1 MLIDI
6 FDKEGYGM
14 TLSPRKFFSP
24 AAMVPENRRLGPLPK
39 TTEVMQEVV
48 RLAGPAVAE
57 TVLVSIIS
65 SVDSMMVSSMGPAAI
80 AAVGITDQPRMI
92 VLAAI
97 NSLNAAVTTIVARRK
112 GQDDRDGANRC
123 LTQALIVC
131 LALVLVVGSLSFAF
145 ARPILLFAGAQPDV
159 IDMGVTYFRII
170 LVGIFFTA
178 LSLTMTAAQRGCG
191 NTRISMVT
199 NMTANVV
206 NVIFNYLLIGGNF
219 GFPRMG
225 IAGAALATSIGNF
238 VSFCMALRSVT
249 RPGGF
254 LHLHL
259 LQKWSFD
266 KETMKNILNIGS
278 GTMMEQVCARVGFF
292 MNAKAIAGLGTIP
305 YATHLICMHVVN
317 LSFSIGDG
325 LSIAASSLVGQNLGK
340 ERSDLSQIY
349 GKMSQR
355 VAFCFSLLLSAVF
368 LIFKF
373 PIIRLFSTE
382 PEVLALGDKVMYF
395 TAVVCLVQISQVVF
409 SGCLRGAGD
418 TKYIA
423 VVSFLSVT
431 LLRPGLTWFFAYPLG
446 WGLIGAW
453 TAFLIDQC
461 IRFILTYIRFSSGR
475 WANIKF

>member
-1 MLIDI
+1 
-6 FDKEGYGM
+6 M
-14 TLSPRKFFSP
+14 TLSPKAFFSP
-24 AAMVPENRRLGPLPK
+24 EAMVSGNNRLGPLPR
-39 TTEVMQEVV
+39 TREILREISRV
-48 RLAGPAVAE
+48 AGPAVAE

-65 SVDSMMVSSMGPAAI
+65 SIDSMMVSSMGPAAI

-97 NSLNAAVTTIVARRK
+97 NSLNAAVTAIVARRK
-112 GQDDRDGANRC
+112 GQDDPEGANRC
-123 LTQALIVC
+123 LRQALMVC
-131 LALVLVVGSLSFAF
+131 LILVSIIGTISFIL

-159 IDMGVTYFRII
+159 IDMAVIYFRII

-178 LSLTMTAAQRGCG
+178 LSLTMTASQRGSG

-199 NMTANVV
+199 NMTANIV
-206 NVIFNYLLIGGNF
+206 NVIFNYLLIGGNL
-219 GFPRMG
+219 GFPRLG
-225 IAGAALATSIGNF
+225 IAGAALATTIGNF
-238 VSFCMALRSVT
+238 TAFCMALRSVT

-254 LHLHL
+254 IRLRLRE
-259 LQKWSFD
+259 KWAFD
-266 KETMKNILNIGS
+266 KETMSSILNIGS

-292 MNAKAIAGLGTIP
+292 INAKAIAGLGTIP

-340 ERSDLSQIY
+340 GRPDLSQVY
-349 GKMSQR
+349 GKMAQR

-373 PIIRLFSTE
+373 PIIRLFSNE

-423 VVSFLSVT
+423 MVSFISVT
-431 LLRPGLTWFFAYPLG
+431 ILRPSMTWFFSYPLG
-446 WGLIGAW
+446 LGLIGAW

-461 IRFILTYIRFSSGR
+461 VRFSFTYKRFSSGK
-475 WANIKF
+475 WAKIRV